1 LFSKCITVLQ
11 DNEAGTFCHPDDQ
24 ATGYYFV
31 DDERGVI
38 THMLKLQSRPPL
50 HSSVQFRPER
60 KHPGLLLF
68 IGMSVPLVLV
78 LLAGTVFLLPRMNT
92 HAREVNP
99 NCTLI
104 VPPNPLSAQ
113 GLATPYQL
121 TATNANDG
129 PCNEANAEQAA
140 FVQGAILNPAT
151 GAISIYH
158 PLVVDRGTQAAI
170 VPTPPQLP
178 ANAIVALWFG
188 FNGDTL
194 TLRGRN
200 GSLAQGRCINGVG
213 ASRFGQFA
221 YCNAPA
227 FFAAANRA
235 IQAGRL
241 QLPPLGVA
249 SDGRPCPTVRDF
261 SVVDMDQSDNLPTTY
276 LITAEGKIAQMTAAN
291 MAALPG
297 AQPQKNPSDNLLL
310 DVAIDGALGCT
321 PWKAPDLADNGNL
334 VPALPLNE
342 LQAARQ
348 QAAPVALIPAGN
360 PMVLVNDRPSLLKMN
375 LYRSG
380 VNQPPVANLNSA
392 NTTTYCRNMVN
403 PGLARI
409 QLNAQTFRA
418 HPSPDPAAANSLFT
432 FLAVRFNDS
441 YGEDGLNCA
450 GLLKQPSP
458 IKLTNNANGVAI
470 DAKITLPN
478 SNGKRGNRRAI
489 DQR

>member
-1 LFSKCITVLQ
+1 
-11 DNEAGTFCHPDDQ
+11 
-24 ATGYYFV
+24 
-31 DDERGVI
+31 
-38 THMLKLQSRPPL
+38 
-50 HSSVQFRPER
+50 
-60 KHPGLLLF
+60 
-68 IGMSVPLVLV
+68 
-78 LLAGTVFLLPRMNT
+78 
-92 HAREVNP
+92 
-99 NCTLI
+99 
-104 VPPNPLSAQ
+104 
-113 GLATPYQL
+113 
-121 TATNANDG
+121 
-129 PCNEANAEQAA
+129 
-140 FVQGAILNPAT
+140 
-151 GAISIYH
+151 
-158 PLVVDRGTQAAI
+158 
-170 VPTPPQLP
+170 
-178 ANAIVALWFG
+178 
-188 FNGDTL
+188 
-194 TLRGRN
+194 
-200 GSLAQGRCINGVG
+200 
-213 ASRFGQFA
+213 
-221 YCNAPA
+221 
-227 FFAAANRA
+227 
-235 IQAGRL
+235 
-241 QLPPLGVA
+241 
-249 SDGRPCPTVRDF
+249 
-261 SVVDMDQSDNLPTTY
+261 MDQSDNLPTTY